1 MDLVLAL
8 LVCTYLETGCIA
20 FHTVCLWVER
30 ARTTRLNGDQYSS
43 GTPIFDMGS
52 LRILVDIKGSSL
64 KSGQWFGEPTICKPV
79 SLQNQL
85 VMGDVT

>member
-30 ARTTRLNGDQYSS
+30 AGTTTLNGDTVLIRYS
-43 GTPIFDMGS
+43 D
-52 LRILVDIKGSSL
+52 L
-64 KSGQWFGEPTICKPV
+64 
-79 SLQNQL
+79 
-85 VMGDVT
+85 